1 MGDLIVVSIGIIGI
15 IAGICGIVI
24 DTKEGKSGKW
34 EEDQTNR

>member
-24 DTKEGKSGKW
+24 DTKEGFQSTLPRRERQG
-34 EEDQTNR
+34 